1 MPIVATY
8 LYPDRSLRICGS
20 ISYMIYRCQDI
31 REAIMGFR
39 LLSLQ
44 MLRRRRRHGHLALV
58 QVALAHQ
65 LLQPL
70 SQPATLRVKVRQL
83 RQRRQPSYPIFTAV
97 LAQEQKLAL
106 E

>member
-1 MPIVATY
+1 
-8 LYPDRSLRICGS
+8 
-20 ISYMIYRCQDI
+20 
-31 REAIMGFR
+31 MGFR
-39 LLSLQ
+39 LLSPR

-70 SQPATLRVKVRQL
+70 SQPAALRVKVWQL
-83 RQRRQPSYPIFTAV
+83 RQRCPLSYPIFAAV